1 MNFDSDNNFYFA
13 RECQD
18 RERMIR
24 KEERSERLSASA
36 NGIPTVWNALSRI
49 ERTRIDRSTF
59 YHILV

>member
-1 MNFDSDNNFYFA
+1 
-13 RECQD
+13 
-18 RERMIR
+18 MIR
-24 KEERSERLSASA
+24 KEERSERLLSALA